1 MYFNNY
7 YICLLVSDVVNATN
21 AAPDIISVESLKQQV
36 KNLKAQLEELA
47 TGKATAEKTLQQQKN
62 ESIKHIDKLKREVA
76 DLKDDTDVLKD
87 ILKRLNEE
95 LNR

>member
-1 MYFNNY
+1 MSFNNY

-21 AAPDIISVESLKQQV
+21 AAPDIISVESLKHQV